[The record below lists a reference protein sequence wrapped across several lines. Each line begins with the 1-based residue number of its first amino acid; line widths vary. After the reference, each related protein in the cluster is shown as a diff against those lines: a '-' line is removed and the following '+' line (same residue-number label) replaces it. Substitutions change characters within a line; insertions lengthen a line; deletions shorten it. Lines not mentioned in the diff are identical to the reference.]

1 MLSTELGFLA
11 LSTERVLA
19 ALAFA
24 LAMLVGWLAGRGRG
38 VSVVDVL
45 SNMLLLALVVA
56 RLSFVLVYHAHYQL
70 FSLGWLDIRDGG
82 FLLWPGLLAAVAY
95 GGWRAWQQAVLQ
107 RPLLLASVIGGGF
120 WLLSLGAFTQL
131 QQTQQLPEL
140 SLYSLAGEPLQLTD
154 IEGPLVVNIW
164 ATWCPPCRREM
175 PVLEQA
181 QQELDGVTIVLVNA
195 GETTAEIAHFLTSQG
210 LQLDNMWRDPS
221 NALGAEVGSRALPT
235 TLFYHSDGRLASAHL
250 GELSAA
256 SLQRAIRRL
265 R

>member
-24 LAMLVGWLAGRGRG
+24 LALLVGWLAGRGRN
-38 VSVVDVL
+38 VSVVDLL
-45 SNMLLLALVVA
+45 SSMLLLALVVA
-56 RLSFVLVYHAHYQL
+56 RLSFVLFYHEHYQL

-82 FLLWPGLLAAVAY
+82 FLVWPGLVAAALY
-95 GGWRAWQQAVLQ
+95 GGWRAWQLVAVR
-107 RPLLLASVIGGGF
+107 RPLLLASVVGGGF

-131 QQTQQLPEL
+131 QQSQQVPDLNF
-140 SLYSLAGEPLQLTD
+140 YSLAGAPLQLTD

-175 PVLEQA
+175 PVLQQA
-181 QQELDGVTIVLVNA
+181 QEQQEGVTIVLVNA
-195 GETTAEIAHFLTSQG
+195 GESTAEIANFLTSQG
-210 LQLDNMWRDPS
+210 LELDNLWRDPS
-221 NALGAEVGSRALPT
+221 NALGLAVGSRALPT
-235 TLFYHSDGRLASAHL
+235 TLFYHSDGSLADAHL

-256 SLQRAIRRL
+256 GLQRAIERL

>member
-24 LAMLVGWLAGRGRG
+24 LALLVGWLAGRGRD
-38 VSVVDVL
+38 VSVVDLL
-45 SNMLLLALVVA
+45 SSMLLVSLVAA
-56 RLSFVLVYHAHYQL
+56 RLSFVLLYHEHYQL

-82 FLLWPGLLAAVAY
+82 FLLWPGLLAAAIY
-95 GGWRAWQQAVLQ
+95 GGWRAWQLTAVR
-107 RPLLLASVIGGGF
+107 RPLLLAALIGGGF
-120 WLLSLGAFTQL
+120 WVLSLGAFTQL
-131 QQTQQLPEL
+131 QQSQQLPDMAF
-140 SLYSLAGEPLQLTD
+140 YSLAGKPMQLTD

-175 PVLEQA
+175 PVLQQA
-181 QQELDGVTIVLVNA
+181 QEDLDGVTIVLVNA
-195 GETTAEIAHFLTSQG
+195 GESTAEIAHFLTSQG
-210 LQLDNMWRDPS
+210 LELNNLWRDPN
-221 NALGAEVGSRALPT
+221 NALGQAVGSRALPT
-235 TLFYHSDGRLASAHL
+235 TLFYHSDGSLADAHL

-256 SLQRAIRRL
+256 GLQRAIERL

>member
-19 ALAFA
+19 AVAFA
-24 LAMLVGWLAGRGRG
+24 LALLVGWLAGRGRG

-45 SNMLLLALVVA
+45 SSMLLLALIVA
-56 RLSFVLVYHAHYQL
+56 RLSFVLVYHEHYQL

-82 FLLWPGLLAAVAY
+82 FLLWPGLLAAALY
-95 GGWRAWQQAVLQ
+95 AGWRAWRQVVLR
-107 RPLLLASVIGGGF
+107 RPLVLASVIGGGF

-131 QQTQQLPEL
+131 QQSQQLPDM
-140 SLYSLAGEPLQLTD
+140 SFYSLAGKPLQLTD

-175 PVLEQA
+175 PVLQQA
-181 QQELDGVTIVLVNA
+181 QEDLDGVTIVLVNA
-195 GETTAEIAHFLTSQG
+195 GESTAEIAHFLTSQG
-210 LQLDNMWRDPS
+210 LELNNLWRDPN
-221 NALGAEVGSRALPT
+221 NALGQAVGSRALPT
-235 TLFYHSDGRLASAHL
+235 TLFYHSDGSLADAHL

-256 SLQRAIRRL
+256 GLQRAIERL